1 METLR
6 ILIADD
12 ESIIRL
18 DLKKIL
24 ENMGHKVVAE
34 AGDGKTALELARKLM
49 PDLAILDIKMPE
61 MDGLDVAK
69 TITEEKICPVL
80 LLTAFSQDELI
91 QRAKEAGVFAYLV
104 KPFKEADLT
113 PAIEI
118 AISRYREFQALEA
131 EIGSLQEKLETRK
144 LVERAKGILMDK
156 RGMKE
161 QEAFRWIQL
170 QSMHTRKPMREIAEA
185 IILTQDLP

>member
-1 METLR
+1 LETLR

-118 AISRYREFQALEA
+118 AISRYREFQA

>member
-1 METLR
+1 MENLR

-24 ENMGHKVVAE
+24 EKMGHRVVAE
-34 AGDGKTALELARKLM
+34 ASDGKTAVELARKHEL
-49 PDLAILDIKMPE
+49 DLAILDIKMPE
-61 MDGLDVAK
+61 MDGLDAAK
-69 TITEEKICPVL
+69 IVTEEKICPVL
-80 LLTAFSQDELI
+80 LLTAYSQQDLI
-91 QRAKEAGVFAYLV
+91 DRAKEAGVFGYLV
-104 KPFKEADLT
+104 KPFREADLL

-118 AISRYREFQALEA
+118 AISRYKEMEALEQ
-131 EIGSLQEKLETRK
+131 EVGTLQDALETRK
-144 LVERAKGILMDK
+144 LVDRAKGILIDR

-170 QSMHTRKPMREIAEA
+170 QSMNTRKSMREIAEA
-185 IILTQDLP
+185 IILTQDVS

>member
-1 METLR
+1 LETLR

>member
-1 METLR
+1 MDSLR

-18 DLKKIL
+18 DLKNIL

-34 AGDGKTALELARKLM
+34 ANDGKVAVELARTHK

-61 MDGLDVAK
+61 MDGVDAAK
-69 TITEEKICPVL
+69 IIADEKICPVL
-80 LLTAFSQDELI
+80 LLTAYSQRDLI
-91 QRAKEAGVFAYLV
+91 ERAKEAGVFAYLV
-104 KPFKEADLT
+104 KPFQETDLL

-118 AISRYREFQALEA
+118 AISRYHEMEILEK
-131 EIGSLQEKLETRK
+131 EIGGLQDKINTRK
-144 LVERAKGILMDK
+144 IVDRAKGILMDK

-161 QEAFRWIQL
+161 QDAFRWIQT
-170 QSMHTRKPMREIAEA
+170 QSMNARKSMREVAEA
-185 IILTQDLP
+185 VILTQEI